1 MIAVQFVRIA
11 PKAGAAIA
19 IPAATAR
26 RFAVSAVNY
35 VEAAPLNGAPIV
47 AAVKTVQ

>member
-19 IPAATAR
+19 IPAAIAR
-26 RFAVSAVNY
+26 SFAVSAVNY

-47 AAVKTVQ
+47 ADVKTVQ